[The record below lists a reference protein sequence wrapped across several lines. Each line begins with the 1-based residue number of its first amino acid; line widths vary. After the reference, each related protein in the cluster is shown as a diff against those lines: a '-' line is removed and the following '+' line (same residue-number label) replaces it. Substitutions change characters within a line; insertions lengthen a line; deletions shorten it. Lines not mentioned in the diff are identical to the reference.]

1 MNRNALIL
9 LLACTAAA
17 AGCVTTEVV
26 DSGSGSVRPP
36 PLPSRADKPVAEAD
50 ADTMNARERAR
61 IVAEV
66 TAYYRDLTARDWD
79 ALARHFWRGAVV
91 TTIWEPEDGSERRV
105 DFITVPEF
113 IAQMDLGPDSTLIFE
128 QRLASAEVQFE
139 GSLAQV
145 WAEYRVRFGEPG
157 HARVWN
163 DVDAFTLM
171 KHVGLWK
178 ISSLALAPK

>member
-1 MNRNALIL
+1 MNRNALTL
-9 LLACTAAA
+9 LLACTAA

-26 DSGSGSVRPP
+26 DIGPVRPP
-36 PLPSRADKPVAEAD
+36 PLPTPAKPTAEAQ
-50 ADTMNARERAR
+50 ADMMNARERAL

-79 ALARHFWRGAVV
+79 SLARHFWRGAVV

-113 IAQMDLGPDSTLIFE
+113 IAQMDLGPDSTFIFE
-128 QRLASAEVQFE
+128 QRLGSAEVHFD
-139 GSLAQV
+139 GNLAQV

-157 HARVWN
+157 HARLWN